1 MGMYSYYIADSLG
14 KCFLF
19 PDFKI
24 LNGFIDNFSI

>member
-1 MGMYSYYIADSLG
+1 MRMYSYYIADSLV

-24 LNGFIDNFSI
+24 SNGFIDNFSI